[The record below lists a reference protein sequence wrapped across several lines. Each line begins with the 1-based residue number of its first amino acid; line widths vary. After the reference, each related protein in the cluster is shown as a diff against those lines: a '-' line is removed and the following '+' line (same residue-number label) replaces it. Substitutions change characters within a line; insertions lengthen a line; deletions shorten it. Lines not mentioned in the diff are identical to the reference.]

1 MKGKIMATEK
11 NVCGILQTA
20 KLNLEQ
26 TAARLKI
33 SDQMLNR
40 LLEPKEKIELTF
52 NPTLSDGRHIQ
63 VKAFIV
69 KHRDS
74 LGPAKGGIRMA
85 GSVTMD
91 DVQGLSMEMTWK
103 TSLIGVP
110 FGGGKSGI
118 RFDPTG
124 INANDKEIIIRS
136 FTRGVMRHI
145 GPEIYVPAPDMGTNE
160 ADMGHIRDCLA
171 YSWGQSITNGCYVTG
186 KPIILGGI
194 VGRKEATGRGV
205 AYTVLAACKKLG
217 LDIKKTRIAVQGF
230 GNVGSVAAIEL
241 AEFGAK
247 IVAISDVTGGV
258 KDEQGIDMKHLAGYV
273 KDCGQIFGYPAAKE
287 CTNED
292 VLTCDCD
299 VLVPAATQSVITSD
313 IAKKIKAK
321 IIAEGAN
328 SPTVPDA
335 DEILA
340 AKNVFVIPDILC
352 NAGGVFVSYLEYTQ
366 ETQREQMTL
375 EQVNKRLNDRMNAR
389 FEQVFEYSQNKK
401 LTMRQAAMDIAVSR
415 VVEATQALG
424 ALP

>member
-1 MKGKIMATEK
+1 ME

-26 TAARLKI
+26 TAVRLKI
-33 SDQMLNR
+33 SDSILNR
-40 LLEPKEKIELTF
+40 LLEPKEKIELTL
-52 NPTLSDGRHIQ
+52 NPTLSDGKHIQ

-74 LGPAKGGIRMA
+74 LGPAKGGIRM
-85 GSVTMD
+85 SPTVTLED
-91 DVQGLSMEMTWK
+91 IQGLSMEMTWK

-118 RFDPTG
+118 QVDSSN
-124 INANDKEIIIRS
+124 ININDKEIIIRS
-136 FTRGVMRHI
+136 FTRGAMRHI

-217 LDIKKTRIAVQGF
+217 IDIKQARVAVQGF
-230 GNVGSVAAIEL
+230 GNVGSVAAAEL
-241 AEFGAK
+241 FDFGAN
-247 IVAISDVTGGV
+247 IVAVSDVTGGIM
-258 KDEQGIDMKHLAGYV
+258 DNDGIDIKQLAV
-273 KDCGQIFGYPAAKE
+273 FTKNCGPLASYPAAKQ
-287 CTNED
+287 CSNAD

-299 VLVPAATQSVITSD
+299 ILVPAATQSVITSD
-313 IAKKIKAK
+313 VASRIKAK

-328 SPTVPDA
+328 SPTIPDA

-340 AKNVFVIPDILC
+340 QKNVFVIPDILC

-375 EQVNKRLNDRMNAR
+375 DQVNKRLSERMNAR
-389 FEQVFEYSQNKK
+389 FEQVYDYSQNKK
-401 LTMRQAAMDIAVSR
+401 LTMRQAAMDIAVQR

-424 ALP
+424 VLP

>member
-1 MKGKIMATEK
+1 MAAEK

-63 VKAFIV
+63 VKAFVV

-160 ADMGHIRDCLA
+160 ADMGHIR
-171 YSWGQSITNGCYVTG
+171 
-186 KPIILGGI
+186 
-194 VGRKEATGRGV
+194 
-205 AYTVLAACKKLG
+205 
-217 LDIKKTRIAVQGF
+217 
-230 GNVGSVAAIEL
+230 
-241 AEFGAK
+241 
-247 IVAISDVTGGV
+247 
-258 KDEQGIDMKHLAGYV
+258 
-273 KDCGQIFGYPAAKE
+273 
-287 CTNED
+287 
-292 VLTCDCD
+292 
-299 VLVPAATQSVITSD
+299 
-313 IAKKIKAK
+313 
-321 IIAEGAN
+321 
-328 SPTVPDA
+328 
-335 DEILA
+335 
-340 AKNVFVIPDILC
+340 
-352 NAGGVFVSYLEYTQ
+352 
-366 ETQREQMTL
+366 
-375 EQVNKRLNDRMNAR
+375 
-389 FEQVFEYSQNKK
+389 
-401 LTMRQAAMDIAVSR
+401 
-415 VVEATQALG
+415 
-424 ALP
+424 